1 MIDLLVQLA
10 VAGGV
15 LAMVIILVVAQD
27 RRSNLRDRILRA
39 EVRHH
44 RWRRPRNGH

>member
-27 RRSNLRDRILRA
+27 RPANLRDRILRA

-44 RWRRPRNGH
+44 WWSRTRDGH